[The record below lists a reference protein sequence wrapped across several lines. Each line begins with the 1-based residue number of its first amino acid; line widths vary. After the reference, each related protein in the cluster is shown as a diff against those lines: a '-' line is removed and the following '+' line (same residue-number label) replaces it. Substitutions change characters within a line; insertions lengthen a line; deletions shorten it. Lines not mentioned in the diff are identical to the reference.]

1 MPSKLT
7 SMEFHWPE
15 LL

>member
-7 SMEFHWPE
+7 VRGS
-15 LL
+15 

>member
-7 SMEFHWPE
+7 VSYT
-15 LL
+15 